1 MYLLDTNIL
10 IYYFNNNIPEYSFED
25 ITNILKNDFN
35 ISIITKME
43 FLGFPRHTPVSFKKS
58 QEFLLNSSIYNIND
72 KIADKTIS
80 LRREYKIKLPDAIIA
95 ATALGNGFT
104 LVTRNEN
111 DFINIKNIKLY
122 NPFK

>member
-58 QEFLLNSSIYNIND
+58 REFLLNSSIYNIND

-95 ATALGNGFT
+95 VPSGSGF
-104 LVTRNEN
+104 
-111 DFINIKNIKLY
+111 
-122 NPFK
+122 